1 MDINSPDPENSM
13 QPFAEGDIFLG
24 LTLLDNPDDDHAG
37 RGRIVQYGADMQ
49 PKGVLWTE
57 GGEHFVG
64 GLEFDREGILWAFND
79 LSVIHVDSRSGRQL
93 PLSDRFLPRVY
104 RSASF
109 AADGRVFLGE
119 HMKAKE
125 RPDNEIARRTT
136 TQFPVI
142 PGEGVLGFGFIYE
155 YDADWQHVQTFET
168 ETAPEMTGFK
178 GVTHSTLHPSGEFIT
193 YTTETGKRI
202 MRYDVINRRQL
213 PDLVTYPGNDIF
225 DRVWAIAVKYLPDG
239 RLLVTRGDYMEMLD
253 EQGRVLKTYPL
264 ETYGWSD
271 IEAYADSRHCLVSN
285 IWEGTVV
292 RLDVETGEVS
302 GRIDTGY
309 SAPNRCLAGVAAYPG
324 PY

>member
-1 MDINSPDPENSM
+1 MDINDRENSLK
-13 QPFAEGDIFLG
+13 PFAPGDIFLG
-24 LTLLDNPDDDHAG
+24 LTLLNDPEDDHAG
-37 RGRIVQYGADMQ
+37 LGRVVQYGSDLK

-57 GGEHFVG
+57 GGSHFVG
-64 GLEFDREGILWAFND
+64 GLSVDRQGLLWAFND
-79 LSVIHVDSRSGRQL
+79 LAVLHVDPRTARQL
-93 PLSDRFLPRVY
+93 PLADRFLPRAY

-109 AADGRVFLGE
+109 AADGRIFLGE
-119 HMKAKE
+119 HMKADK

-136 TQFPVI
+136 TKFAVI
-142 PGEGVLGFGFIYE
+142 PGEGVLGFGYIYQ
-155 YDADWQHVQTFET
+155 YDAGWNLQQVFRT

-178 GVTHSTLHPSGEFIT
+178 GVTHSTLHPSGTFIT

-202 MRYDVINRRQL
+202 MRYDVVNDRQL
-213 PDLVTYPGNDIF
+213 PDLVTYPGTNVF

-253 EQGRVLKTYPL
+253 DHGYVLKTYPL

-271 IEAYADSRHCLVSN
+271 IDVYPDGRQCLVSN

-292 RLDVETGEVS
+292 RLDVETGEVT

-309 SAPNRCLAGVAAYPG
+309 KAPNRCLAGVAAYHG
-324 PY
+324 PA

>member
-1 MDINSPDPENSM
+1 MDINIYENSLK
-13 QPFAEGDIFLG
+13 PFTPGDVFLG
-24 LTLLDNPDDDHAG
+24 LTLLNDPDDDHAG
-37 RGRIVQYGADMQ
+37 LGRIVQYGSDMQ
-49 PKGVLWTE
+49 PKGVLWTK

-64 GLEFDREGILWAFND
+64 GLSFDRQGRLWAFND
-79 LSVIHVDSRSGRQL
+79 LAVIHVDPRSARQL
-93 PLSDRFLPRVY
+93 PLSDSFLPRVY

-109 AADGRVFLGE
+109 AADGRIFLGE
-119 HMKAKE
+119 HMKAEK

-136 TQFPVI
+136 TKFAVV
-142 PGEGVLGFGFIYE
+142 PGEGVLGFGYIYQ
-155 YDADWQHVQTFET
+155 YDADWNLVKVHKT

-202 MRYDVINRRQL
+202 MRYDVINDRQL
-213 PDLVTYPGNDIF
+213 PDLVTYPGDSVF

-239 RLLVTRGDYMEMLD
+239 RLLVTRGDYMELLD
-253 EQGRVLKTYPL
+253 AEGQVLKSYPL

-271 IEAYADSRHCLVSN
+271 IEVLADGRHCLVSN

-292 RLDVETGEVS
+292 RLDVETGEIT

-309 SAPNRCLAGVAAYPG
+309 NAPNRCLAGVAAYPG